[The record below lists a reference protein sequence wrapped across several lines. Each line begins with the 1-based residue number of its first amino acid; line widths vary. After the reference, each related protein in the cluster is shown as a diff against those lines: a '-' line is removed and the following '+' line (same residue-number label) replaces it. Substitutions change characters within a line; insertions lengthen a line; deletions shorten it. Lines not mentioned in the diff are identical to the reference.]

1 MSEVKMG
8 CRTCDSV
15 DVVEVP
21 EQSLEAYMAVGSPV
35 VDAMFPSLSV
45 GDRELLIRARRKR
58 GGRFHWYLCPTCWEA
73 L

>member
-1 MSEVKMG
+1 MG

-21 EQSLEAYMAVGSPV
+21 EQSLEAYMEGAADIQV
-35 VDAMFPSLSV
+35 AFPSMGV
-45 GDRELLIRARRKR
+45 RHRELLMQARRR
-58 GGRFHWYLCPTCWEA
+58 RRGRFHWYLCPTCWEA